1 MRYPNKLV
9 NSIKK
14 MLSFVNLKMEVDGDT
29 VLIIRGQIQDS
40 MLSPDLFKIYIND
53 LIELLEKAGFN
64 PLALADDQATICDV

>member
-64 PLALADDQATICDV
+64 PLA